1 MISCVAK
8 ETIFKGGECELR
20 PGTLKLVRSSPDS
33 LSNSFVAGRDIN
45 EGEAVSVVPLDEHTL
60 IPQGLG
66 VVVAGTRSSHE

>member
-1 MISCVAK
+1 
-8 ETIFKGGECELR
+8 
-20 PGTLKLVRSSPDS
+20 
-33 LSNSFVAGRDIN
+33 VAGRDIN